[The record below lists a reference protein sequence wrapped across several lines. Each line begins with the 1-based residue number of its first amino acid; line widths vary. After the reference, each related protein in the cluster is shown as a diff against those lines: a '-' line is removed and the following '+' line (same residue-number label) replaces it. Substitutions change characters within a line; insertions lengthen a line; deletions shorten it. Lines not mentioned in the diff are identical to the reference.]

1 MKERTILIIK
11 PDGVEKGL
19 EKEIISRIKEADL
32 KIIATKKIKASEEQ
46 IARLYPQT
54 QEQLVGMGNKSLKS
68 YEEAGL
74 DPIAQLGTGNPF
86 LIGKM
91 IRIWNIEYL
100 TRGEIITLLLE
111 GEDAISK
118 TSTLVGD
125 TIPLKAAAGTIRGD
139 FSTDSALKANSEKRA
154 IRNVVHATT
163 SRQAYE
169 FEEKIWFP
177 S

>member
-19 EKEIISRIKEADL
+19 EKEIISRIK
-32 KIIATKKIKASEEQ
+32 
-46 IARLYPQT
+46 
-54 QEQLVGMGNKSLKS
+54 
-68 YEEAGL
+68 EAGL

>member
-19 EKEIISRIKEADL
+19 EKEIIPRIERTGL
-32 KIIATKKIKASEEQ
+32 KIIKTKKIRASREQ
-46 IARLYPQT
+46 IERLYPET
-54 QEQLVGMGNKSLKS
+54 NEQLVGMGNKSLKS

-74 DPIAQLGTGNPF
+74 DPVVQLGTDDPF

-91 IRIWNIEYL
+91 IRRWNIEYM
-100 TRGEIITLLLE
+100 TRGEIVTLLLE
-111 GEDAISK
+111 GEDAITK
-118 TSTLVGD
+118 TRNLVGD
-125 TIPLKAAAGTIRGD
+125 TIPLNADRGTIRGD
-139 FSTDSALKANSEKRA
+139 FSNDSALKANSEKRA

-163 SRQAYE
+163 SPQAYE

-177 S
+177 N